1 MIDDEWIIPLVDASK
16 GKLAKSSAR
25 LGRDPIK
32 YDADRPNAAA
42 YS

>member
-1 MIDDEWIIPLVDASK
+1 MIDDEWIIPLVDARK